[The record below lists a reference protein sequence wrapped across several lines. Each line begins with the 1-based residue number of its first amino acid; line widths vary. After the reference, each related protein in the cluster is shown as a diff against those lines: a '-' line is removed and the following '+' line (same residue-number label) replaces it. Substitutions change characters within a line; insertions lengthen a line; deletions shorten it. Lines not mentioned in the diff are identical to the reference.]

1 MHRSC
6 SAPIPKEACERF
18 QIAAIPVAHLERRP
32 VPGRQRSYASEAKLG
47 DLSAKRH
54 NVPVTGIV
62 APALELQHA
71 RRTVYVRDFQPHAGL
86 PLLEHGLALRIR
98 GPALCS
104 PTHEQP
110 ALPRRRYRKQLS
122 LDMSAHVIDELPGG
136 DGHGFPASP
145 LAI

>member
-1 MHRSC
+1 M
-6 SAPIPKEACERF
+6 
-18 QIAAIPVAHLERRP
+18 
-32 VPGRQRSYASEAKLG
+32 G

-86 PLLEHGLALRIR
+86 PLLEHGLALGMR
-98 GPALCS
+98 GRTLCTPS
-104 PTHEQP
+104 HIGRQSH
-110 ALPRRRYRKQLS
+110 LRYGTQLS
-122 LDMSAHVIDELPGG
+122 LDMRAHVIDEIPGG